1 MCSPMKYRSGM
12 LSALLVLAG
21 PALGSDTTTSEAIAA
36 SLRDKAL
43 RGDSPAWSFVSEIT
57 TRFGPRPA
65 GSASDRAAAQWSA
78 AKLKALGFQNVQI
91 EEFPMTAWVRG
102 TEKVEVLAPSPQ
114 PLAAVSLGGAPPT
127 APNGVEGEVA
137 MFGSH
142 AELAAAPAGSL
153 NGKIAFVAYHMTRT
167 QDGSGYGAAGPG
179 RRAGPDAAAKRGA
192 VGYLVRSLATGGARM
207 PHTGATAFV
216 NGKVPLP
223 AFALAEPDADQ
234 IERLIGLG
242 ETVRVR
248 LTSSA
253 SYVKDARSQ
262 NVIGEIPGT
271 DRANE
276 VIVLGAHADSWDLG
290 TGAIDD
296 AAGMAIITAAAKLI
310 AEAPRK
316 PRRTVRVVLYGAEE
330 VSQPSGTTPR
340 GGQTYL
346 ENRRAQLASHVLTG
360 ESDFGADRVYG
371 VSLSKG
377 AAQSA
382 FGKSLMQVLAPIG
395 VVAAE
400 GPPGEGGSDVGPL
413 VEAGVPAFLLRQ
425 DGSKYFDY
433 HHTADDTLD
442 KIDPDALAQNVAAWV
457 SLVWLAADSEVD
469 FRALTAER

>member
-1 MCSPMKYRSGM
+1 M
-12 LSALLVLAG
+12 LSVLMVLSGPVLA
-21 PALGSDTTTSEAIAA
+21 ADASASETVAA

-43 RGDSPAWSFVSEIT
+43 RGESPAWDFVSEIT

-102 TEKVEVLAPSPQ
+102 AERAEVLAPYPQ
-114 PLAAVSLGGAPPT
+114 TLAAVSLGGAPPT
-127 APNGVEGEVA
+127 SAKGVEGEVV

-142 AELAAAPAGSL
+142 AELASAPLGSL
-153 NGKIAFVAYHMTRT
+153 TGKIAFVAFRMPRT
-167 QDGSGYGAAGPG
+167 QDGSGYGAAGAG
-179 RRAGPDAAAKRGA
+179 RRAGPGTAAQRGA
-192 VGYLVRSLATGGARM
+192 IGFLVRSLATGGARM
-207 PHTGATAFV
+207 PHAGATAYV

-234 IERLIGLG
+234 IERLIRLG
-242 ETVRVR
+242 EKVRVR
-248 LTSSA
+248 LTSNA
-253 SYVKDARSQ
+253 SYVSDARSQ

-276 VIVLGAHADSWDLG
+276 VIVLAAHADSWDLG

-296 AAGMAIITAAAKLI
+296 AAGMAIITATAKLI

-316 PRRTVRVVLYGAEE
+316 PRRTVRVVFYGAEE
-330 VSQPSGTTPR
+330 VSQPSLPTPR

-346 ENRRAQLASHVLTG
+346 ANRKEQVASHVLAG

-371 VSLSKG
+371 VSLPKG
-377 AAQSA
+377 AAESE
-382 FGKSLMQVLAPIG
+382 FGKSLMRVLAPIG
-395 VVAAE
+395 VVPSSD
-400 GPPGEGGSDVGPL
+400 PPGDGGADIAPL
-413 VEAGVPAFLLRQ
+413 ENAGVPVFVLRQ

-442 KIDPDALAQNVAAWV
+442 KVDPAALAQNVAAWV
-457 SLVWLAADSEVD
+457 SLVWLAADSDVD
-469 FRALTAER
+469 FRLSE

>member
-1 MCSPMKYRSGM
+1 MKYLSGM
-12 LSALLVLAG
+12 LSLLILVSG
-21 PALGSDTTTSEAIAA
+21 TALGSDATASEAIAV

-43 RGDSPAWSFVSEIT
+43 RGDSPAWAFVSEIT

-91 EEFPMTAWVRG
+91 EEFTMTAWVRG
-102 TEKVEVLAPSPQ
+102 AEKVEVLAPSPQ
-114 PLAAVSLGGAPPT
+114 PLSALSLGGAPPT

-137 MFGSH
+137 MFGSY
-142 AELAAAPAGSL
+142 AELAAAPPGSL
-153 NGKIAFVAYHMTRT
+153 TGKIAFVAYRMTRT

-192 VGYLVRSLATGGARM
+192 IGFLVRSLATGGARM
-207 PHTGATAFV
+207 PHAGATAFV

-234 IERLIGLG
+234 IERLIKLG
-242 ETVRVR
+242 EKVRVR
-248 LTSSA
+248 LTSGA

-296 AAGMAIITAAAKLI
+296 AAGMAIVTAAAKLI
-310 AEAPRK
+310 ADAPRK

-330 VSQPSGTTPR
+330 VSQPSGKMPR

-346 ENRRAQLASHVLTG
+346 ENRRAQLASHVLAG
-360 ESDFGADRVYG
+360 ESDFGADRVYA

-377 AAQSA
+377 AAESA
-382 FGKSLMQVLAPIG
+382 FGKSLMTVLAPIG
-395 VVAAE
+395 VVASDD
-400 GPPGEGGSDVGPL
+400 PPGEGGSDVAPL

-425 DGSKYFDY
+425 DGTKYFDY

-442 KIDPDALAQNVAAWV
+442 KIDPAALSQNVAAWV
-457 SLVWLAADSEVD
+457 SLVWLAADSDVD
-469 FRALTAER
+469 FRAF